1 MCMWLINQHY
11 NCEQFNLLLK
21 PKFNYVDFVTWTLS
35 RTQIM
40 KYYNTNYVTDFHDLC
55 PPTFPVHCN
64 GLNFITATQTG
75 LSRTCHRLCHKH
87 LDMSRWYVFATFVIC
102 VRQLSPKL
110 HEFMICHRLR
120 PRLSL
125 QGSSVKVGII
135 EFGLRVFSFGCA
147 AHCKD
152 GKDARSILL
161 SRVKTA
167 ALVRL
172 PMSWI
177 SARPLLAVARKYAAN
192 SLCMACVVMFT

>member
-1 MCMWLINQHY
+1 
-11 NCEQFNLLLK
+11 
-21 PKFNYVDFVTWTLS
+21 
-35 RTQIM
+35 M

-135 EFGLRVFSFGCA
+135 EFGLRVFFVWMCCTLQRWQRRA
-147 AHCKD
+147 KH
-152 GKDARSILL
+152 
-161 SRVKTA
+161 
-167 ALVRL
+167 
-172 PMSWI
+172 
-177 SARPLLAVARKYAAN
+177 SAFARKNRSTREIADELN
-192 SLCMACVVMFT
+192 ISETFTGSSS